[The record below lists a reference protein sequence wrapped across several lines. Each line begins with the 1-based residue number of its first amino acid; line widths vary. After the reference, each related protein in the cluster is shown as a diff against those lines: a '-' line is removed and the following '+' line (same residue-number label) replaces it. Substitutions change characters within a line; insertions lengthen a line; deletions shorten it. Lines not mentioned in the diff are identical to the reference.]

1 MSNPP
6 VPFIVAKLKGSPGK
20 RATRQAP
27 EPAAFERCPEAP
39 SYLPEHARQ
48 EWDRVAP
55 GLWAIGLITVV
66 DTACLAAY
74 CSSYAMWRRA
84 SEELESLTVE
94 TRAGDL
100 RRHPLIKVIADA
112 ASDMVRADAGC
123 PHPDRARPQA
133 AAEQVRG
140 PAGRRIGGAMT
151 FDIAWNRRR
160 QQWRRQQGAPWIVAA
175 ILTERVLA
183 RSCGSS
189 LALPASTR
197 SASTM
202 SASAIF
208 SGHRRARDSASCGD

>member
-112 ASDMVRADAGC
+112 ASDMVRYAGEFGLT
-123 PHPDRARPQA
+123 PVARTRIAQGLKPPPSKF
-133 AAEQVRG
+133 VG
-140 PAGRRIGGAMT
+140 LLAGGSE
-151 FDIAWNRRR
+151 
-160 QQWRRQQGAPWIVAA
+160 
-175 ILTERVLA
+175 ER
-183 RSCGSS
+183 
-189 LALPASTR
+189 
-197 SASTM
+197 
-202 SASAIF
+202 
-208 SGHRRARDSASCGD
+208 